1 MLSQDQVQQA
11 VGADAY
17 GPDGEK
23 IGKVGQIFLDDQ
35 TGEPVFAT
43 VNTGLFG
50 MSENFVPVSDASYS
64 GDRLTLP
71 FDKDRIK
78 DAPSINP
85 DDGHLS
91 PEEEQ
96 RLYDYYG
103 VAYSSDYDTSG
114 TDYVETRTDTTREV
128 SDRTDST
135 DDAMTRSEEQLRV
148 GTQTRE
154 AGRARL
160 RKYVETEQVNVSV
173 PVRTEKAVLEHEPIT
188 DANYDEAT
196 DGPAISEEDHEVTLS
211 EEVPVVTKE
220 VKPVER
226 VRLTTETEVRD
237 ETVSDEVRKE
247 RIEAEGDV
255 GYTDTTDD
263 TTTTT
268 TTTTDDDGTTRY

>member
-17 GPDGEK
+17 GPGGDK
-23 IGKVGQIFLDDQ
+23 IGRVGQIFLDDQ

-50 MSENFVPVSDASYS
+50 MSENFVPISGASYN
-64 GDRLTLP
+64 GDQLTLP

-78 DAPSINP
+78 DAPSVNP

-96 RLYDYYG
+96 QLYDYYG
-103 VAYSSDYDTSG
+103 VAYTDTYETSETVST
-114 TDYVETRTDTTREV
+114 TDYSTDTREV
-128 SDRTDST
+128 SDRTDSN
-135 DDAMTRSEEQLRV
+135 DDAMTRSEEQLSV
-148 GTQTRE
+148 GTEKRE

-173 PVRTEKAVLEHEPIT
+173 PVRKEKAVLEHEPIT
-188 DANYDEAT
+188 DANYDAAT
-196 DGPAISEEDHEVTLS
+196 DGPAISEEEHVVTLT
-211 EEVPVVTKE
+211 EEVPVVAKE

-226 VRLTTETEVRD
+226 VRLSTETEVHD
-237 ETVSDEVRKE
+237 ETVTDEVRKE

-255 GYTDTTDD
+255 GHTGTTDGD
-263 TTTTT
+263 TN
-268 TTTTDDDGTTRY
+268 R

>member
-78 DAPSINP
+78 VAPSINP

-96 RLYDYYG
+96 QLYTYYG
-103 VAYSSDYDTSG
+103 VSYDAGSQTSGQETVATDTTTTTETTGTVGYDTSG
-114 TDYVETRTDTTREV
+114 PT
-128 SDRTDST
+128 T
-135 DDAMTRSEEQLRV
+135 DDAMTLSEEQLRV
-148 GTQTRE
+148 GTQQRE

-160 RKYVETEQVNVSV
+160 RKYVVTENVQTTV
-173 PVRTEKAVLEHEPIT
+173 PVQREEVRVEREPIT
-188 DANYDEAT
+188 DANVGDATSGPELSEDE
-196 DGPAISEEDHEVTLS
+196 HEVVLS
-211 EEVPVVTKE
+211 EEEVVVDKKVVPKEQVRLDTDVVTE
-220 VKPVER
+220 ER
-226 VRLTTETEVRD
+226 Q
-237 ETVSDEVRKE
+237 VSEEVRKE
-247 RIEAEGDV
+247 QVEMDRGTPGDES
-255 GYTDTTDD
+255 GRTS
-263 TTTTT
+263 
-268 TTTTDDDGTTRY
+268 